1 MHTAVYAAL
10 LTTLAAG
17 PLAARDILLGSPLDC
32 DLRGACFIQQYYD
45 HDPTDAASDYRCA
58 TLSYDTHKGTDFALR
73 TLTQMHLGVDV
84 VAAAKGI
91 VRATR
96 DGMPDQ
102 IYNTQNSAEID
113 GRDCGNGVVI
123 DHSDGWTTQYCHLKQ
138 GSVAVSRGDYVSFAT
153 RLGQV
158 GLSGRTQFPHVHL
171 TVRKDGNPIDPF
183 DPDGKITCDGA
194 DTNTLWIG
202 PMPYQ
207 PGGMLTVGF
216 SDNVP
221 DYDAVKDG
229 SAARRHLPSTAPAL
243 VVFGYAFGGRTDDEM
258 LLIIDGPNGLFIHET
273 VKLNRNRARFF
284 HAIGKKRSSA
294 PWPVGTYRGIV
305 SLIRDEQTI
314 SKQSV
319 ELTIE

>member
-1 MHTAVYAAL
+1 MHAAVYAAL

-158 GLSGRTQFPHVHL
+158 GLSGRTQCPHVHL
-171 TVRKDGNPIDPF
+171 TVRKDGGNPPIF
-183 DPDGKITCDGA
+183 
-194 DTNTLWIG
+194 N
-202 PMPYQ
+202 
-207 PGGMLTVGF
+207 GGQL
-216 SDNVP
+216 
-221 DYDAVKDG
+221 
-229 SAARRHLPSTAPAL
+229 
-243 VVFGYAFGGRTDDEM
+243 
-258 LLIIDGPNGLFIHET
+258 
-273 VKLNRNRARFF
+273 
-284 HAIGKKRSSA
+284 
-294 PWPVGTYRGIV
+294 
-305 SLIRDEQTI
+305 
-314 SKQSV
+314 
-319 ELTIE
+319 